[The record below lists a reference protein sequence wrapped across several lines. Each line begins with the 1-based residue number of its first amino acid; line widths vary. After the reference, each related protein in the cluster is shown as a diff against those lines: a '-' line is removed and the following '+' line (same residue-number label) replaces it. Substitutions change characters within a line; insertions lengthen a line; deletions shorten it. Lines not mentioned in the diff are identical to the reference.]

1 MSTNHNV
8 GLAHVLPATELTL
21 LLHSLDFTIAGKLW
35 LPILDAAND
44 ELQWAVSNMPE
55 GARELMVPLSQLF
68 ALCISQFHKLGDGDL
83 TADWLKFLME
93 DEAVELINEIDV
105 KLILAVEA
113 ACKEIKE
120 VMVVLP
126 YYPR

>member
-1 MSTNHNV
+1 
-8 GLAHVLPATELTL
+8 
-21 LLHSLDFTIAGKLW
+21 
-35 LPILDAAND
+35 
-44 ELQWAVSNMPE
+44 
-55 GARELMVPLSQLF
+55 
-68 ALCISQFHKLGDGDL
+68 
-83 TADWLKFLME
+83 ME

>member
-1 MSTNHNV
+1 M
-8 GLAHVLPATELTL
+8 LK
-21 LLHSLDFTIAGKLW
+21 DFTIVGKLW

-44 ELQWAVSNMPE
+44 ELHWAVSNMPDN
-55 GARELMVPLSQLF
+55 AKELTLPLSQLF
-68 ALCISQFHKLGDGDL
+68 SLCVAQFHKLGEGDL
-83 TADWLKFLME
+83 TADWLNFLVE

-113 ACKEIKE
+113 ACKEIKK